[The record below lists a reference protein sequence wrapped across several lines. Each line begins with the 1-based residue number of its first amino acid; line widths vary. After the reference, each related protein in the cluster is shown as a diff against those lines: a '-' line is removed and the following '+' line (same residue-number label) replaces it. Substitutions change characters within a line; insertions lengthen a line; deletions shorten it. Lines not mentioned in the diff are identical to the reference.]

1 MLWGCF
7 SAKGPGRLI
16 CVKERMNGAMYRE
29 ILSENLLPSARA
41 LNMKRGW
48 VFQHDN
54 DPKHT
59 ARAMKEWLRK
69 KHFKA
74 LEWPSQS
81 PDLNPIENLW
91 RELKVRV
98 AQRQKLRVAQN
109 ITALEEICME
119 ETLPVALL
127 SSVACELAPLKIVFL
142 CVFFSIFISLFI
154 RVTSAMIMYDKR
166 TLLDIGQ
173 RYTNLIQDTL
183 YTDPAWPLEILR
195 STEADKG
202 RLNNTRRR
210 RKHRG
215 KRAGIRNRLRKRA
228 HSPPLPSILLANVQS
243 LDNKMDDLRA
253 RISFQRD
260 IRDCNIICLS
270 ETWLT
275 PSVPDNAVT
284 PSDNFSVF
292 RMDRTAEAGKTKG
305 GGVCFFINKKWC
317 DPRNIS
323 ILSRSC
329 SPHLEHLS
337 IICRPF
343 YLPREF
349 SSTVVTAVYIPP
361 QADSS
366 LALSK
371 LHDELSGYINI
382 HPDAACIVAGDF
394 NKANL
399 KKVIPNF
406 HQHISC
412 PTRGLNTL
420 DHCYTQFKNAY
431 KAHSLPA
438 FGKSDHAAIFL
449 TPDYKQRILQE
460 PPVKREVTR
469 WSPHSEATLQA
480 SLDDVD
486 WDMFRAS
493 SSDVSEFTE
502 VALSFVNTLTEQA
515 TETVTIKT
523 FSNQKPWVDRTIRD
537 AVNHRTAAYNA
548 GILSGNMSEYKSSCY
563 ALRRAVRAAKRRYS
577 ERIESH
583 FQLNDSRRMWQGL
596 KTICSSG
603 NNNSVEVRADP
614 LLAVELNNFYGRFEC
629 NSGAILPSSASRSSR
644 QSSNDYA
651 ITLSEDDVRRELRRV
666 NVRKAA
672 GPDGITG
679 RVLRSCADQLAGL
692 FTSIFNESLAT
703 SVVPTPFKKS
713 VIIPVPK
720 NSKLSCLNDYRP
732 VALTSTVMK
741 VFERLLKKHICSSI
755 PATLDPLQFAY
766 RPNRSTDDAISQVL
780 HSSLTHI
787 DSKNGNY
794 VRLLFIDYSSAFNT
808 IVPTKLAVKLSDL
821 GLNTSLCD
829 WIQDFLTA
837 RPQVVKV
844 GQFTSNSI
852 TLNIGAPQGCVLS
865 PLLYSLYTHDC
876 VSSHSSTSIIKFA
889 DDTVVLG
896 LINNDDKTA
905 YLDEVER
912 LTTWCQD
919 NCLSLNVS
927 KTKEL
932 IVDFRKRQQRPY
944 TPLMISGTPVER
956 VSSFKYLGV
965 NISEDLTWTTHIQT
979 QVKKARQRLY
989 HLRQLRKFRVSPA
1002 ILKTFYSGAIE
1013 SVLTQCISVWYG
1025 NSSNQDCKALQRV
1038 VRLAERISGSTLPSL
1053 QGIYLKRCRSRA
1065 AKITKD
1071 SNHPGN
1077 HLFRLLPSGRR
1088 YRSLMAKTER
1098 LRKSFFPQ
1106 AIRLLNTN
1114 SVP

>member
-1 MLWGCF
+1 
-7 SAKGPGRLI
+7 
-16 CVKERMNGAMYRE
+16 
-29 ILSENLLPSARA
+29 
-41 LNMKRGW
+41 
-48 VFQHDN
+48 
-54 DPKHT
+54 
-59 ARAMKEWLRK
+59 
-69 KHFKA
+69 
-74 LEWPSQS
+74 
-81 PDLNPIENLW
+81 
-91 RELKVRV
+91 
-98 AQRQKLRVAQN
+98 
-109 ITALEEICME
+109 
-119 ETLPVALL
+119 
-127 SSVACELAPLKIVFL
+127 
-142 CVFFSIFISLFI
+142 
-154 RVTSAMIMYDKR
+154 MIMYDRR
-166 TLLDIGQ
+166 TLLDIGH
-173 RYTNLIQDTL
+173 RYTNLIKDTL
-183 YTDPAWPLEILR
+183 STDPAWPLEILR
-195 STEADKG
+195 STE
-202 RLNNTRRR
+202 LNNDHLNNRRRR

-215 KRAGIRNRLRKRA
+215 RRAGIRSRLRKRA

-243 LDNKMDDLRA
+243 LENKMDDLRA

-260 IRDCNIICLS
+260 IRDCNIFCLT

-275 PSVPDNAVT
+275 PTVPDTAVT
-284 PSDNFSVF
+284 PSDNFSVL
-292 RMDRTAEAGKTKG
+292 RMDRTAEAGKNKG

-349 SSTVVTAVYIPP
+349 TSVLVSAVYIPP
-361 QADSS
+361 QADTSV
-366 LALSK
+366 ALSN
-371 LHDELSGYINI
+371 LHDEISGYINK
-382 HPDAACIVAGDF
+382 HPDAACIIAGDF

-399 KKVIPNF
+399 KKVLPNF

-420 DHCYTQFKNAY
+420 DHCYTPLNNAY

-438 FGKSDHAAIFL
+438 FGKSDHVAIFL
-449 TPDYKQRILQE
+449 TPEYKQRIARE
-460 PPVKREVTR
+460 PPVEREVTR

-493 SSDVSEFTE
+493 SSDVSEFTD
-502 VALSFVNTLTEQA
+502 VAVSFVNTLTEQA
-515 TETVTIKT
+515 TETVTIRT
-523 FSNQKPWVDRTIRD
+523 FTNQKPWVDRSIRD
-537 AVNHRTAAYNA
+537 AVNNRTAAYNA
-548 GILSGNMSEYKSSCY
+548 GLLSGNMSEYKTSCY
-563 ALRRAVRAAKRRYS
+563 ALRRAIRAAKRRYS
-577 ERIESH
+577 EKIESH

-603 NNNSVEVRADP
+603 NKSSAEVRADP
-614 LLAVELNNFYGRFEC
+614 LLAEELNTFYGRFDC
-629 NSGAILPSSASRSSR
+629 NGGANLPNSPSGSSR
-644 QSSNDYA
+644 QSSNDHV
-651 ITLSEDDVRRELRRV
+651 ITFSEDDVRRELKRV

-703 SVVPTPFKKS
+703 SVVPTSFKKS

-720 NSKLSCLNDYRP
+720 NSKPSCLNDYRP

-808 IVPTKLAVKLSDL
+808 IVPTKLTVKLSDL

-852 TLNIGAPQGCVLS
+852 TLNVGAPQGCVLS

-876 VSSHSSTSIIKFA
+876 VSSHSSTSIVKFA

-896 LINNDDKTA
+896 LINNGDEAA

-912 LTTWCQD
+912 LTSWCQD

-932 IVDFRKRQQRPY
+932 VVDFRKRQQQPY

-1013 SVLTQCISVWYG
+1013 SVLTQCISVWY
-1025 NSSNQDCKALQRV
+1025 NNATNQDCKALQRV
-1038 VRLAERISGSTLPSL
+1038 VRLAERISGSALPSL
-1053 QGIYLKRCRSRA
+1053 QHIYLKRCRSRA
-1065 AKITKD
+1065 AKILKD
-1071 SNHPGN
+1071 STHPGN
-1077 HLFRLLPSGRR
+1077 HLFCLLPSGRR
-1088 YRSLMAKTER
+1088 FRSMMAKTER

-1114 SVP
+1114 SVS